1 MWPVDKIALKIYKT
15 GSFLF
20 RKHLIL
26 KSEKSPL
33 AMTLYW
39 MHARVLWIIVLKQVL
54 FFFNKT
60 KSQRYRQG
68 NHDWFNA
75 SSPVYKMVIKKNY
88 TCHLSMEIRI
98 FVDNQEYPKILVKNM
113 EMMFKKLN
121 SWRSLYYHVY
131 SKVCKRL
138 I

>member
-1 MWPVDKIALKIYKT
+1 MGPVDKTAFKIYKT

-60 KSQRYRQG
+60 KSQRYRQD
-68 NHDWFNA
+68 NHDWFNV

-98 FVDNQEYPKILVKNM
+98 FVDNQEYPKILVKYM

-121 SWRSLYYHVY
+121 SWRSLLL
-131 SKVCKRL
+131 SCIFQSL
-138 I
+138 